1 MAVLQIHVIRATGGR
16 NQLND
21 RIKYIM
27 NPEKTTCKGFHSFF
41 GIKDTLTSGFT
52 CACDEA
58 YQQMM
63 ETKQHEKKTDK
74 VLGYHYIQSF
84 KPGEVTPEE
93 AHQVGCEFIERCFAE
108 DFEVVIGTH
117 TDHAHIHNHI
127 ILNSVSFVDGHK
139 FQSTPASFYKLRE
152 ISDEICRAHHLSV
165 IDEPKTRKAK
175 HYAEWKAEQEY
186 RPTIRNEIRRDIDV
200 VLKQSHSLNNFWELL
215 RLRGYE
221 IKFNEKRKYAAIR
234 PPNGKRFI
242 RMKSLG
248 EEYTPRELVK
258 RLEAADKSEVAANR
272 RSFQQIYQQRKH
284 RKKYY
289 ALPWTIIPHRRLTLR
304 GIRALYWRY
313 VYMLSKVRARK
324 APRAVRGVMLDELKK
339 LERYSQQ
346 YYFLRDNRLNTK
358 ADVNLYAEALS
369 NEIYVLTDRRK
380 HLYAE
385 CRKPDADKQTL
396 KAQTKG
402 LTEELR
408 VLRKKQRTCKTVL
421 ENAPAMEERLET
433 ANTEWQRIERNEDEH
448 SKEVKP
454 NVGRS
459 RSGGTS
465 AAHGD
470 HADRIRSQTRGNR
483 SSKPRNAADRGCE
496 K

>member
-16 NQLND
+16 NQLNY
-21 RIKYIM
+21 RIKYLM
-27 NPEKTTCKGFHSFF
+27 NPEKTACQGFHSFF

-165 IDEPKTRKAK
+165 IDDPKTRTAK

-258 RLEAADKSEVAANR
+258 RLEDADKIEVAA
-272 RSFQQIYQQRKH
+272 
-284 RKKYY
+284 
-289 ALPWTIIPHRRLTLR
+289 
-304 GIRALYWRY
+304 G
-313 VYMLSKVRARK
+313 
-324 APRAVRGVMLDELKK
+324 
-339 LERYSQQ
+339 
-346 YYFLRDNRLNTK
+346 
-358 ADVNLYAEALS
+358 
-369 NEIYVLTDRRK
+369 
-380 HLYAE
+380 
-385 CRKPDADKQTL
+385 
-396 KAQTKG
+396 
-402 LTEELR
+402 
-408 VLRKKQRTCKTVL
+408 
-421 ENAPAMEERLET
+421 
-433 ANTEWQRIERNEDEH
+433 
-448 SKEVKP
+448 
-454 NVGRS
+454 
-459 RSGGTS
+459 
-465 AAHGD
+465 
-470 HADRIRSQTRGNR
+470 
-483 SSKPRNAADRGCE
+483 
-496 K
+496 

>member
-27 NPEKTTCKGFHSFF
+27 NPEKTACKGFHSFF

-63 ETKQHEKKTDK
+63 ETKQYEKKTNR

-165 IDEPKTRKAK
+165 IDDPKTRKAK

-200 VLKQSHSLNNFWELL
+200 VLKQAHSLNNFWELL

-289 ALPWTIIPHRRLTLR
+289 ALPWTVIPHRQLTLR

-313 VYMLSKVRARK
+313 VYMLSKVRTRK

-358 ADVNLYAEALS
+358 ADVNLYEEALS

-396 KAQTKG
+396 KEQTKG

-433 ANTEWQRIERNEDEH
+433 ANTKWQRIESNNTEI
-448 SKEVKP
+448 KQ
-454 NVGRS
+454 NVGKNHCSIADNRS
-459 RSGGTS
+459 R
-465 AAHGD
+465 
-470 HADRIRSQTRGNR
+470 
-483 SSKPRNAADRGCE
+483 KPCKATDCGRE
-496 K
+496 IQH

>member
-1 MAVLQIHVIRATGGR
+1 
-16 NQLND
+16 
-21 RIKYIM
+21 
-27 NPEKTTCKGFHSFF
+27 
-41 GIKDTLTSGFT
+41 
-52 CACDEA
+52 
-58 YQQMM
+58 
-63 ETKQHEKKTDK
+63 
-74 VLGYHYIQSF
+74 
-84 KPGEVTPEE
+84 
-93 AHQVGCEFIERCFAE
+93 
-108 DFEVVIGTH
+108 
-117 TDHAHIHNHI
+117 
-127 ILNSVSFVDGHK
+127 
-139 FQSTPASFYKLRE
+139 
-152 ISDEICRAHHLSV
+152 
-165 IDEPKTRKAK
+165 
-175 HYAEWKAEQEY
+175 
-186 RPTIRNEIRRDIDV
+186 
-200 VLKQSHSLNNFWELL
+200 
-215 RLRGYE
+215 
-221 IKFNEKRKYAAIR
+221 
-234 PPNGKRFI
+234 
-242 RMKSLG
+242 
-248 EEYTPRELVK
+248 
-258 RLEAADKSEVAANR
+258 
-272 RSFQQIYQQRKH
+272 
-284 RKKYY
+284 
-289 ALPWTIIPHRRLTLR
+289 
-304 GIRALYWRY
+304 
-313 VYMLSKVRARK
+313 MLSKVRARK

-358 ADVNLYAEALS
+358 ADVNLYEEALS

-385 CRKPDADKQTL
+385 CRKPDADKQTI

-421 ENAPAMEERLET
+421 ENALAMEERLEA

>member
-1 MAVLQIHVIRATGGR
+1 MAVLKIHVVRAR
-16 NQLND
+16 LD
-21 RIKYIM
+21 KRINYVM
-27 NPEKTTCKGFHSFF
+27 NPEKTACKGFHSFF

-139 FQSTPASFYKLRE
+139 FQSTPASFYKLRA

-165 IDEPKTRKAK
+165 IDDPKTRKAK

-258 RLEAADKSEVAANR
+258 RLEAADKSEVATNR
-272 RSFQQIYQQRKH
+272 RAFQQKYQQRKH

-358 ADVNLYAEALS
+358 AYTSTSGMKYSDGSIGKLSIPSIGVNKKVYDGETIANMRLGAAHFEGTSGWDGNVAMCGHNRGSYGYFG
-369 NEIYVLTDRRK
+369 NI
-380 HLYAE
+380 H
-385 CRKPDADKQTL
+385 TL
-396 KAQTKG
+396 KNGDTISYTTIFGTRTYKVYSVRKIAKTD
-402 LTEELR
+402 TS
-408 VLRKKQRTCKTVL
+408 VLDPSDANLITLITCVRDVPSQRWCVQ
-421 ENAPAMEERLET
+421 AM
-433 ANTEWQRIERNEDEH
+433 AI
-448 SKEVKP
+448 
-454 NVGRS
+454 
-459 RSGGTS
+459 
-465 AAHGD
+465 
-470 HADRIRSQTRGNR
+470 
-483 SSKPRNAADRGCE
+483 
-496 K
+496 

>member
-1 MAVLQIHVIRATGGR
+1 MAVLQIHVVRAR
-16 NQLND
+16 LD
-21 RIKYIM
+21 KRINYVM
-27 NPEKTTCKGFHSFF
+27 NPEKTACQGFHSFF

-165 IDEPKTRKAK
+165 IDDPKTRKAK

-200 VLKQSHSLNNFWELL
+200 VLKQAHSLNNFWELL

-289 ALPWTIIPHRRLTLR
+289 ALPWTIIPHRRLMLR

-313 VYMLSKVRARK
+313 VYMLSKVRTRK

-358 ADVNLYAEALS
+358 ADVNLYEQALS

-433 ANTEWQRIERNEDEH
+433 ANTEWQRIESNNTEI
-448 SKEVKP
+448 KQ
-454 NVGRS
+454 NVGKNHCSIADNRS
-459 RSGGTS
+459 R
-465 AAHGD
+465 
-470 HADRIRSQTRGNR
+470 
-483 SSKPRNAADRGCE
+483 KPCKATDCGRE
-496 K
+496 IQH